1 MKNLEQNSTNQII
14 LMNSE
19 QLKELIQEIH
29 EVKALV
35 KSKTSQ
41 EVIPELLRTTDVK
54 RLLKVGESTLAG
66 LRQNG
71 TLPFTKIGGSIYY
84 LKKDIEKIIIDNY
97 SGL

>member
-1 MKNLEQNSTNQII
+1 
-14 LMNSE
+14 MNSE

>member
-1 MKNLEQNSTNQII
+1 
-14 LMNSE
+14 MNSE

-29 EVKALV
+29 EVKALIKD
-35 KSKTSQ
+35 KSSQ

-54 RLLKVGESTLAG
+54 RLLKLGESTLAG

-84 LKKDIEKIIIDNY
+84 LKKDIEKIIIENY